1 MKRYSLIAFIILVF
15 VLILSCGINLKK
27 LEATVQVK
35 NQNVNGYS
43 LNVTLNGESKII
55 ANNAVEEWIIAWE
68 GGSNDPKAV
77 DISATYVEFGGTYTV
92 SFEVFDGDAKS
103 VIITDF

>member
-1 MKRYSLIAFIILVF
+1 MIFFGLTF
-15 VLILSCGINLKK
+15 SCGINLKS

-43 LNVTLNGESKII
+43 LNTTVNGDSKII
-55 ANNAVEEWIIAWE
+55 ANNAVAEWIIEWE

-77 DISATYVEFGGTYTV
+77 AINATYVEFGGTYTL
-92 SFEVFDGDAKS
+92 SFEVFDGDVKS
-103 VIITDF
+103 VVITDF